1 LRNKPLT
8 GTTSTEVPQY
18 LLEAGFA
25 SSGLIACTQPRRVA
39 AISLAHRV
47 AAEQGYILPAPN
59 SSQSTDDYGFGSS
72 NPSSSSTSGKNG
84 YNTNS
89 AKATND
95 HCPIGYTVRFTSV
108 STPYTK
114 VKFVTDGML
123 VRELLRD
130 PLLSRY
136 SVVIVDEAHERT
148 LRTDVL
154 VANLKAIIE
163 VRNRRGGTADATNTS
178 NTSGSGSKDVAVV
191 ENHIKGKGKAS
202 ANDIEG
208 NQSAAATTAPL
219 NPLKVIIMSATLDAE
234 KFSQFF
240 DG

>member
-1 LRNKPLT
+1 MT
-8 GTTSTEVPQY
+8 
-18 LLEAGFA
+18 
-25 SSGLIACTQPRRVA
+25 
-39 AISLAHRV
+39 
-47 AAEQGYILPAPN
+47 
-59 SSQSTDDYGFGSS
+59 
-72 NPSSSSTSGKNG
+72 
-84 YNTNS
+84 
-89 AKATND
+89 TND

-108 STPYTK
+108 STPSTK

-163 VRNRRGGTADATNTS
+163 VRNRRGGMADATNTS
-178 NTSGSGSKDVAVV
+178 NTSGSGSKDEAVAVV

-202 ANDIEG
+202 ANNIEG

>member
-1 LRNKPLT
+1 MT
-8 GTTSTEVPQY
+8 
-18 LLEAGFA
+18 
-25 SSGLIACTQPRRVA
+25 
-39 AISLAHRV
+39 
-47 AAEQGYILPAPN
+47 
-59 SSQSTDDYGFGSS
+59 
-72 NPSSSSTSGKNG
+72 
-84 YNTNS
+84 
-89 AKATND
+89 TND

-108 STPYTK
+108 STPSTK

-154 VANLKAIIE
+154 VANLKAIIK
-163 VRNRRGGTADATNTS
+163 VRNRRGGMADATNTS

-208 NQSAAATTAPL
+208 NQSTPATTAPL